1 MSSILLDKW
10 TWIIIL
16 SVVAIIVLPLV
27 VVWCI
32 LQLPPIGALL
42 ATIVII
48 LLWGVASGYK
58 DWVIAKHKEEAA
70 RREKEAEKEES
81 AS

>member
-1 MSSILLDKW
+1 MSSVFLDKW

-16 SVVAIIVLPLV
+16 SIISIIVLPLV
-27 VVWCI
+27 VIWCI
-32 LQLPPIGALL
+32 LQLPPIGALV
-42 ATIVII
+42 ATIGII

-70 RREKEAEKEES
+70 RREKEAGKEEG

>member
-1 MSSILLDKW
+1 MSSVFLEKW

-16 SVVAIIVLPLV
+16 SIISIIVLPLV

-32 LQLPPIGALL
+32 LQLPPIGALV

-70 RREKEAEKEES
+70 RREKEEGKEKG